1 METNPPRNSRSG
13 THRDDGS
20 GRGASRFAPHSG
32 TNPAHRIERF
42 PHASENS
49 SHDSRETG
57 LFEHALLV
65 LDRRQIPQRRVQTF
79 LVVDAIEKLP
89 DAPFRLGEIFILE
102 QIDLFI
108 FQGLHERFRH
118 GVVVGIGLAAH
129 ADANAV
135 LLEQLRVVARGV
147 LHAAGG
153 VMHQA
158 QPDLA
163 CPQGRP

>member
-1 METNPPRNSRSG
+1 METNSPRNSRAG

-32 TNPAHRIERF
+32 TNPAHRIERS

-89 DAPFRLGEIFILE
+89 DAPFRLG
-102 QIDLFI
+102 
-108 FQGLHERFRH
+108 
-118 GVVVGIGLAAH
+118 
-129 ADANAV
+129 
-135 LLEQLRVVARGV
+135 
-147 LHAAGG
+147 
-153 VMHQA
+153 
-158 QPDLA
+158 
-163 CPQGRP
+163 